1 MISSPKILEECFFW
15 DTLYQYNVCPQKGLV
30 SKSATYNHTPWKD
43 GAHLRYYPIKI
54 SSQSGTVK
62 TNIGGVR
69 IRDTLLG
76 NQLLTSQTD
85 LINAKKD

>member
-1 MISSPKILEECFFW
+1 MIYIVSIHPVPSGTVNTTYARK
-15 DTLYQYNVCPQKGLV
+15 KGLV

-54 SSQSGTVK
+54 LSQSGTVK

-69 IRDTLLG
+69 IRDTLSG